1 MLNIPSQIIIG
12 DTVTWIDNDLRGLDP
27 VTGLSTNYSSD
38 NFILSWFIRGSG
50 FLNLISTTDG
60 LGYRTT
66 ITSIQSSGLTSGNYF
81 WQAFV
86 TDTNQNRVNVGSGQI
101 QAIANLANVNNV
113 YDGRTE
119 IEKMLEAVTSAIHAR
134 LKGETVFR
142 YEIKGRDLE
151 RDPIESLIKFRDQLK
166 IEVSRSKS
174 AEKIAQGLGDPR
186 RLFVRFR

>member
-1 MLNIPSQIIIG
+1 MLNIPYQIVIG
-12 DTVTWIDNDLRGLDP
+12 DTITWIDNDLRGIDP
-27 VTGLSTNYSSD
+27 LTGLSTNYSG
-38 NFILSWFIRGSG
+38 NKFTLTWFLRGSS
-50 FLNLISTTDG
+50 FLNLTSTPDG
-60 LGYRTT
+60 SGYKTT
-66 ITSIQSSGLTSGNYF
+66 ITSTQSSGLTAGNYF

-86 TDTNQNRVNVGSGQI
+86 SNVSQNRINIGSGQI
-101 QAIANLANVNNV
+101 QAIANLANINNV
-113 YDGRTE
+113 YDGRSE
-119 IEKMLEAVTSAIHAR
+119 VEKMLEAVTTAIHAR

-166 IEVSRSKS
+166 IEVSRSKA